1 MRAWIRVV
9 ASQTVGCMLRVELIE
24 FVDRLDVEG
33 EGKRGDKDKS
43 WIPGLGNWV
52 NYGIISSDG
61 GSVWWGR
68 I

>member
-1 MRAWIRVV
+1 
-9 ASQTVGCMLRVELIE
+9 MLRVELIE

-33 EGKRGDKDKS
+33 EGERGDKDKS

-61 GSVWWGR
+61 GSVW
-68 I
+68 